1 MAESWPFI
9 LPFQSQAWAKSNAS
23 RSGGASIT
31 GSQQVVRSDAGFW
44 TMRATL
50 TLSSVGRRRGETQI
64 LAYRAMQ
71 AQLDGMAGEIDVP
84 CITPWRGYDENG
96 RMLNANPAAAFA
108 PTGTGLFDHAG
119 FGQTEPELYFADV
132 AAAARATS
140 MTVRFDTPEG
150 LRPGHFFGIGHRLYL
165 ISRSRILT
173 SADPEGAGSDLFYD
187 TDSDEGFFDPGEE
200 IVYDD
205 EDVDYGGSSDL
216 FTGESTQQI
225 DFWPPLREAVAADT
239 PLIVGR
245 PVCRMRL
252 ASDDTGVLEHTPGGL
267 ASISLEFVESV

>member
-9 LPFQSQAWAKSNAS
+9 LQFQSQVWAKSNAS
-23 RSGGASIT
+23 RTGGASIT

-84 CITPWRGYDENG
+84 CITSWRGYDENG
-96 RMLNANPAAAFA
+96 RMLNANSAAALS
-108 PTGTGLFDHAG
+108 PTGTGLFDHSG

-132 AAAARATS
+132 AASARSTR

-150 LRPGHFFGIGHRLYL
+150 LRPGHFFGIGNRLYL
-165 ISRSRILT
+165 ISHARGKT
-173 SADPEGAGSDLFYD
+173 SAEVVPNGGEVLYD
-187 TDSDEGFFDPGEE
+187 EPITFD
-200 IVYDD
+200 DD
-205 EDVDYGGSSDL
+205 EILYGPGG
-216 FTGESTQQI
+216 FIVVGENTEEI
-225 DFWPPLREAVAADT
+225 DFWPPLREAAAADT
-239 PLIVGR
+239 PLIVGQ

-252 ASDDTGVLEHTPGGL
+252 ASDDTGVLEYPPGGM
-267 ASISLEFVESV
+267 ASISLEFVEVV